1 MGMIEYGTAEV
12 LNLKRHIYKN
22 KKPVDISINGFFE
35 DSINLEIEATSSLSN
50 IVGTKSLNDDKVIV

>member
-35 DSINLEIEATSSLSN
+35 DSINL
-50 IVGTKSLNDDKVIV
+50 

>member
-1 MGMIEYGTAEV
+1 MIEYGIVEV
-12 LNLKRHIYKN
+12 LSSKRLICKN

-50 IVGTKSLNDDKVIV
+50 IVGSKTFNNDTMIV

>member
-1 MGMIEYGTAEV
+1 MDMIEYGIVEV
-12 LNLKRHIYKN
+12 LSSKRLICKN

-50 IVGTKSLNDDKVIV
+50 IVGTKSLNDDKVVV